1 MEFKWAWL
9 CLIQHLAFFFFW
21 CIKCCYVTCAY
32 CLIYKLTFGSL
43 GDGIQFVCFILLVSF
58 PPTEVLTL
66 FLATENL
73 WQSVVHC
80 VTTQAPLEGY
90 NQLDTLS
97 MAKDP
102 PFKSLPSSPI
112 FSLNCD
118 SFCLGCKECN
128 HVKTQFSPFSFWLC
142 GLFLVDNIPTE
153 TVDSSSAVDGKAAF
167 LYILFPFFPFI
178 FER

>member
-1 MEFKWAWL
+1 MNLVYIVFMEFKWAWL
-9 CLIQHLAFFFFW
+9 FLIQPLAFL

-32 CLIYKLTFGSL
+32 CLIYKPTFGSL
-43 GDGIQFVCFILLVSF
+43 GDGIQFVCFILKVSF

-66 FLATENL
+66 ISVIENL

-90 NQLDTLS
+90 NQLDTCLWQS
-97 MAKDP
+97 HP

-118 SFCLGCKECN
+118 SFCLGCKECD
-128 HVKTQFSPFSFWLC
+128 HVKTQFHPFSFWLC
-142 GLFLVDNIPTE
+142 GLFLVANIPSE

-167 LYILFPFFPFI
+167 L
-178 FER
+178 